1 MAPVLP
7 QLSSVTSEALQAQIR
22 ALLPSQDGFGADLAA
37 SNVIQPVIDLTAAA
51 EGTTTPVDL
60 LRSASFGNVTS
71 WSAQNATTVIANT
84 VGFYRIYGIS
94 TGKAQ
99 GGGTDISNILQLSD
113 GLSTKNIWE
122 HVIRNSSG
130 QVEQFLIF
138 DINVFLASGES
149 VSAISSN
156 SNAVISGSVWQIADV
171 NGNAT
176 NPSGFSP
183 Q

>member
-7 QLSSVTSEALQAQIR
+7 QLSSVTSETLQAQIR

-51 EGTTTPVDL
+51 EGTSTPVDL
-60 LRSASFGNVTS
+60 LRSLSFGNATS
-71 WSAQNATTVIANT
+71 WEAVNQTTVIANT
-84 VGFYRIYGIS
+84 VGFYRIYGVSNLKALSS
-94 TGKAQ
+94 TNVANE
-99 GGGTDISNILQLSD
+99 IQLSD
-113 GLSTKNIWE
+113 GLTTKKVWE
-122 HVIRNSSG
+122 HEARTNAQLPISC
-130 QVEQFLIF
+130 LIF
-138 DINVFLASGES
+138 DFNVFLASGES
-149 VSAISSN
+149 VSAVSDN
-156 SNAVISGSVWQIADV
+156 SGARIYGTVWQIADV